1 MRQYPGRTFRRAAP
15 PIALLSVGLCAAF
28 PSTASDSLP
37 FFPGEKISYDI
48 TVDRG
53 HKVGEASM
61 WIDGPVVVRGTST
74 YLLRFDSRVRIAL
87 MSGVSSS
94 SSWFDPEAGV
104 SLRYRKSEHSP
115 LGRDEESVEMFP
127 EQKLWRSADGKS
139 GISPE
144 AAPLDELSFI
154 YFIRTLPMVAGTAR
168 RFDRHFDAARDPV
181 VIQVVRPE
189 IIPTAI
195 GEIRTML
202 VEMHV
207 RDTRHY
213 KQEGVIRFN
222 ISTDACRL
230 PVRIE
235 STMPVIGKAV
245 LLMKSEN
252 ARGDCGAR

>member
-1 MRQYPGRTFRRAAP
+1 MAA
-15 PIALLSVGLCAAF
+15 
-28 PSTASDSLP
+28 ASRHSDLALP
-37 FFPGEKISYDI
+37 FFPGETIAYDI

-61 WIDGPVVVRGTST
+61 WVDGPVVVRGTST

-87 MSGVSSS
+87 MSGTSTT

-104 SLRYRKSEHSP
+104 SLRYQKRERSP

-127 EQKLWRSADGKS
+127 QQKTWHSADGKS
-139 GISPE
+139 GVSPE
-144 AAPLDELSFI
+144 GAPLDELSFI
-154 YFIRTLPMVAGTAR
+154 YFIRTLPMIAGAAHR
-168 RFDRHFDAARDPV
+168 YDRHFDAARDPV
-181 VIQVVRPE
+181 VIQVLRPE
-189 IIPTAI
+189 IIPTAM

-202 VEMHV
+202 VEMRV
-207 RDTRHY
+207 RDPKHF
-213 KQEGVIRFN
+213 KQEGIIRFN

-245 LLMKSEN
+245 LTMKSEK
-252 ARGDCGAR
+252 AGRDCGPR